1 MFWKNDSGYFALGLI
16 AGISAAFLF
25 VLYFTV
31 FGVMCADGELTQV
44 QSEEVRKTPLCFW
57 NGFVETRDTA
67 AQWIMTLFSIIASV
81 LLLLTLWAT
90 QRMARETTR
99 IGESQSRAYLHADK
113 LEFFWGD
120 AARSRPRVKVWVKN
134 CGQTPVV
141 WYRMRISVFAYKHEE
156 PQPGDQKS
164 SWDEIEFIDEVR
176 GRWYGVGPDQSMNCE
191 FHLVTDFEREQVQ
204 KAYCGVFDRGDYGLG
219 VFGEVEYAT
228 IYDELFRS
236 QFVFGRKG
244 LPDYEIKEK
253 KTVFNVQG
261 EAGRKIEQ
269 GIVFSRYAFDAYV
282 YKYIGRASVAEGA
295 GTLT

>member
-113 LEFFWGD
+113 LEFFWGG
-120 AARSRPRVKVWVKN
+120 ATRSKPRVKVWVKN

-141 WYRMRISVFAYKHEE
+141 WYRMRISIFAYKHNE
-156 PQPGDQKS
+156 PQPGERKN
-164 SWDEIEFIDEVR
+164 SWDEIVFEDGFR
-176 GRWYGVGPDQSMNCE
+176 GPWCGVSPDQLMSSE
-191 FHLVTDFEREQVQ
+191 FYLITDFEKEQVD
-204 KAYCGVFDRGDYGLG
+204 KAYCGELDIGEHGLG
-219 VFGEVEYAT
+219 VFGEIEYAT

-236 QFVFGRKG
+236 RFVFGRKG
-244 LPDYEIKEK
+244 LPKYEIKET
-253 KTVFNVQG
+253 KTVEKPWGPTNMNL
-261 EAGRKIEQ
+261 EK
-269 GIVFSRYAFDAYV
+269 GIIFSRFAFDAYV
-282 YKYIGRASVAEGA
+282 YKYIGRASVAENS
-295 GTLT
+295 